1 LVFQAER
8 IGENTPMP
16 CYYFHI
22 RDDGVLLEDPDG
34 IELPNLDAAREECRK
49 LILSVLQEEGMT
61 QEFSAKREF
70 QVVDESGETVL
81 VVPFGFV
88 AGHR

>member
-1 LVFQAER
+1 
-8 IGENTPMP
+8 MP

-22 RDDGVLLEDPDG
+22 RDDSVLLEDPDG

-61 QEFSAKREF
+61 EGFSAKREF

-88 AGHR
+88 AGRR